1 MGLDQERIES
11 KIMYI
16 KENIKKLQKFQEI
29 SKEEFVTD
37 YRNYDAAKY
46 NLQASIEALIDI
58 SNHIISRE
66 NLGVPETN
74 AESFKILAQNSII
87 SEDKLTIFTAMAR
100 FRNKVVHLYDEI
112 DNAEIYRIIT
122 EHLEDFDYFIK
133 QIFNRYF

>member
-1 MGLDQERIES
+1 MGLNKDRIES
-11 KIMYI
+11 KIIYI
-16 KENIKKLQKFQEI
+16 KENIKKLQKFKEI
-29 SKEEFVTD
+29 SQDEFVAD

-58 SNHIISRE
+58 SNHIISRG

-74 AESFKILAQNSII
+74 AESFKILAQNGII

>member
-1 MGLDQERIES
+1 MGLNKDRIES

-16 KENIKKLQKFQEI
+16 KENINKLQKFQKI
-29 SKEEFVTD
+29 SQDDFVAD

-66 NLGVPETN
+66 NLGVPESN
-74 AESFKILAQNSII
+74 AESFKILAQNGII

-122 EHLEDFDYFIK
+122 EHLEDFDYFVK